1 MPRKQS
7 DIFKHYAEI
16 KENGKVVK
24 YIAST
29 PVSLMLLEMP
39 LNSRNTSK
47 NVKKHQAV

>member
-24 YIAST
+24 YST
-29 PVSLMLLEMP
+29 AVSIMLLEMP
-39 LNSRNTSK
+39 LNNRNTSK
-47 NVKKHQAV
+47 DVKKHQAV